1 MATSRLKIYND
12 ALILCGERTLSALT
26 ENREGR
32 YLLDQV
38 WDNDGVRFCLES
50 GQWRFASRTIQIDYD
65 TGITPDFGYLRAFP
79 KPSDWCATL
88 AISEDEYLNANLIH
102 YNDENGYWYADVDTI
117 YVRYVSDHA
126 DWGND
131 LSIWPAHFS
140 KYVSAY
146 FAEQIALKITADEEK
161 QDKIEKKARRA
172 MNEAKNHD
180 MMGDPAKFPPEGSW
194 SASRRG
200 RSTRDRGRR
209 TSLTG

>member
-1 MATSRLKIYND
+1 VATSRLKIYND

-65 TGITPDFGYLRAFP
+65 PGITPDFGYSRAFE
-79 KPSDWCATL
+79 KPSDWCATT
-88 AISEDEYLNANLIH
+88 AISEDEYLNSNLLN
-102 YNDENGYWYADVDTI
+102 YNDEAGYWYADVDTI
-117 YVRYVSDHA
+117 YVRYVSDHV

-131 LSIWPAHFS
+131 LSKWPAHFS
-140 KYVSAY
+140 KYVSGY
-146 FAEQIALKITADEEK
+146 FASQIALKITSDPDKQKLILDLSEK
-161 QDKIEKKARRA
+161 A

-180 MMGDPAKFPPEGSW
+180 SMGDPVKFPPEGSW

-200 RSTRDRGRR
+200 RSSRDRGRR